1 MSLETD
7 HKSRLR
13 HFWGLFWPIFNF
25 FGGGHIQKLILPPP
39 KKSKSRLK
47 RTPKA
52 TEAGFVV
59 SLLKMVLKRG
69 CMRVIAIVNQKGGSG
84 KTTTAVNLAAALAE
98 ANKKV
103 LLIDLD
109 PQASA
114 SMWYGFKD
122 KGKGLFDVLTDDE
135 KLENVVEK
143 TNINDLHIIASS
155 VLLSGVEKAL
165 ANEVASESI
174 LKNKLA
180 MIQDGRWDYVLID
193 CPPTLGILSLND
205 LTVAKEV
212 LVPVEAH
219 VMALHGLV
227 QLLKTINLV
236 KQRLNP
242 TLEIAGIL
250 ACRVDYRTKHS
261 SEVLNQL
268 RSRFEGKVCK
278 SVIRENIRLAEAPLH
293 LKPITTYDTNCNGS
307 NDYRMLAKELLE
319 QKEPPANATSSSVPS

>member
-1 MSLETD
+1 ME
-7 HKSRLR
+7 SRS
-13 HFWGLFWPIFNF
+13 FM
-25 FGGGHIQKLILPPP
+25 
-39 KKSKSRLK
+39 
-47 RTPKA
+47 RT
-52 TEAGFVV
+52 
-59 SLLKMVLKRG
+59 
-69 CMRVIAIVNQKGGSG
+69 IAIVNQKGGSG

-114 SMWYGFKD
+114 SLWYGFKD
-122 KGKGLFDVLTDDE
+122 KGKGLYDVLTDDA
-135 KLENVVEK
+135 KLESAIEK
-143 TNINDLHIIASS
+143 TDVENLHIIPSS

-174 LKNKLA
+174 LKNKLESLPSKP
-180 MIQDGRWDYVLID
+180 WDYVLLD
-193 CPPTLGILSLND
+193 CPPTLGILSLNA
-205 LTVAKEV
+205 LTLAKEV

-242 TLEIAGIL
+242 RLEIAGIL

-261 SEVLNQL
+261 QEVLNQL
-268 RSRFEGKVCK
+268 KSRFEGKVCS

-293 LKPITTYDTNCNGS
+293 LKPITVYDPHCNGS
-307 NDYRMLAKELLE
+307 NDYRKLAQELMG
-319 QKEPPANATSSSVPS
+319 AISSSPVQSVSSSPQPSGPAL

>member
-1 MSLETD
+1 M
-7 HKSRLR
+7 
-13 HFWGLFWPIFNF
+13 
-25 FGGGHIQKLILPPP
+25 
-39 KKSKSRLK
+39 
-47 RTPKA
+47 RT
-52 TEAGFVV
+52 
-59 SLLKMVLKRG
+59 
-69 CMRVIAIVNQKGGSG
+69 IAIVNQKGGSG

-114 SMWYGFKD
+114 SLWYGFKD
-122 KGKGLFDVLTDDE
+122 KGKGLFDVLTEDE
-135 KLENVVEK
+135 KLENIIEK
-143 TNINDLHIIASS
+143 TGVHDLHIIPAS

-174 LKNKLA
+174 LKNK
-180 MIQDGRWDYVLID
+180 IDGLPSKPWDYVLID
-193 CPPTLGILSLND
+193 CPPTLGILSLNA
-205 LTVAKEV
+205 LTMAKEV

-227 QLLKTINLV
+227 QLLRTINLV

-261 SEVLNQL
+261 SEVLSQL
-268 RSRFEGKVCK
+268 RTRFEGKVYE

-293 LKPITTYDTNCNGS
+293 LKPITTYDSACNGAA
-307 NDYRMLAKELLE
+307 DYRKLAQELIGKEGKTL
-319 QKEPPANATSSSVPS
+319 PPSSF

>member
-1 MSLETD
+1 M
-7 HKSRLR
+7 
-13 HFWGLFWPIFNF
+13 
-25 FGGGHIQKLILPPP
+25 
-39 KKSKSRLK
+39 
-47 RTPKA
+47 RT
-52 TEAGFVV
+52 
-59 SLLKMVLKRG
+59 
-69 CMRVIAIVNQKGGSG
+69 IAIVNQKGGSG

-98 ANKKV
+98 AGKKV

-114 SMWYGFKD
+114 SLWYGLKD
-122 KGKGLFDVLTDDE
+122 KGKALYNVMTEDE
-135 KLENVVEK
+135 KFENAIEK
-143 TNINDLHIIASS
+143 TAINDLHIIPSS

-174 LKNKLA
+174 LKNKLESLP
-180 MIQDGRWDYVLID
+180 IKPWDFVLID
-193 CPPTLGILSLND
+193 CPPTLGILSLNA
-205 LTVAKEV
+205 LTMAKEV

-242 TLEIAGIL
+242 NLEISGIL

-261 SEVLNQL
+261 QEVLDQL
-268 RSRFEGKVCK
+268 RARFEGKVCS

-293 LKPITTYDTNCNGS
+293 LKPITTYDTHCNGAQ
-307 NDYRMLAKELLE
+307 DYRKLAKEIMGSQE
-319 QKEPPANATSSSVPS
+319 NSTAPTSPAQPAVPA

>member
-1 MSLETD
+1 M
-7 HKSRLR
+7 
-13 HFWGLFWPIFNF
+13 
-25 FGGGHIQKLILPPP
+25 
-39 KKSKSRLK
+39 
-47 RTPKA
+47 RT
-52 TEAGFVV
+52 
-59 SLLKMVLKRG
+59 
-69 CMRVIAIVNQKGGSG
+69 IAIVNQKGGSG

-122 KGKGLFDVLTDDE
+122 KGKGLFSVLTEDE
-135 KLENVVEK
+135 KLENIIEK
-143 TNINDLHIIASS
+143 TSVEGLHIIPSS

-174 LKNKLA
+174 LKNKVEGLTHKP
-180 MIQDGRWDYVLID
+180 WDYILLD
-193 CPPTLGILSLND
+193 CPPTLGILSLNA
-205 LTVAKEV
+205 LTMAQEV

-227 QLLKTINLV
+227 QLLRTINLV

-242 TLEIAGIL
+242 RLEITGIL
-250 ACRVDYRTKHS
+250 PCRVDHRTKHS
-261 SEVLNQL
+261 AEVLGQL
-268 RSRFEGKVCK
+268 RTRFEGKVCT

-293 LKPITTYDTNCNGS
+293 LKPITVYDTQCNGAK
-307 NDYRMLAKELLE
+307 DYRMLAQELIGHE
-319 QKEPPANATSSSVPS
+319 KATSACVSSA

>member
-1 MSLETD
+1 
-7 HKSRLR
+7 
-13 HFWGLFWPIFNF
+13 
-25 FGGGHIQKLILPPP
+25 
-39 KKSKSRLK
+39 
-47 RTPKA
+47 
-52 TEAGFVV
+52 
-59 SLLKMVLKRG
+59 
-69 CMRVIAIVNQKGGSG
+69 MRVIAILNQKGGSG

-122 KGKGLFDVLTDDE
+122 RGRGLFDVMTEDQ
-135 KLENVVEK
+135 KLETIIEK
-143 TNINDLHIIASS
+143 TEVNDLHIVPSS

-165 ANEVASESI
+165 ATEVASESI
-174 LKNKLA
+174 LKDKLEA
-180 MIQDGRWDYVLID
+180 LPSKPWDYVLID
-193 CPPTLGILSLND
+193 CPPTLGILSLNA
-205 LTVAKEV
+205 LTMAQEV

-227 QLLKTINLV
+227 QLLRTINLV

-242 TLEIAGIL
+242 KLEIAGIL

-261 SEVLNQL
+261 QEVLEQL
-268 RSRFEGKVCK
+268 RTRFEGKVCT

-293 LKPITTYDTNCNGS
+293 LKPITTYDTSSNGAH
-307 NDYRMLAKELLE
+307 DYRKLAQEIMG
-319 QKEPPANATSSSVPS
+319 QEPAQPQPISS